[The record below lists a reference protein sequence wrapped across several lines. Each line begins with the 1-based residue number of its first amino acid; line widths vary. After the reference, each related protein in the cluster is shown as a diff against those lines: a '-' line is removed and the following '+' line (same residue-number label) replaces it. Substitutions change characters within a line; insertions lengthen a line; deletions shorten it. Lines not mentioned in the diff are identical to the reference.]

1 MAKIKVACFFLGHGV
16 YIIPGSVKFAPMATK
31 TFAVCYKI
39 LASVVYQGWVAIRL
53 GILFLSDSAVA
64 PDTNVPIYH
73 IISYHII
80 SYIISFH
87 RP

>member
-31 TFAVCYKI
+31 TVAFCDKI
-39 LASVVYQGWVAIRL
+39 LASVVIQGWVAIRL

-64 PDTNVPIYH
+64 PDTNVPISYH

-80 SYIISFH
+80 YHIIS
-87 RP
+87 